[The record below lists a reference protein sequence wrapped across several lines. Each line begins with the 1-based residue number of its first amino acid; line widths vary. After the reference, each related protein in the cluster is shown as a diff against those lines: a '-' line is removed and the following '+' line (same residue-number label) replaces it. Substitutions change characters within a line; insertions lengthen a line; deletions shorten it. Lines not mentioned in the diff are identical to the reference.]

1 MPFPEFFL
9 LVFYLKRSMVKVQL
23 GAVNSVMLFT
33 NFAPYPPFP
42 SFQLLEI
49 HI

>member
-23 GAVNSVMLFT
+23 GAVNFVMLFT
-33 NFAPYPPFP
+33 NFAPPSFP